1 MNNII
6 KLDIT
11 LPASPQE
18 IYDAWMSSEGHT
30 AMTGSAAEVDPKVGG
45 LFTAWEGYISG
56 KNLELEPYRRFVQS
70 WRTTEFPKDA
80 PDSKIEVLLEAVKKG
95 TKLTLIHTEMP
106 EGSAEEYRKGWE
118 DFYFKPMKDYFI

>member
-80 PDSKIEVLLEAVKKG
+80 ADSKIEVLLEAVKKG

-118 DFYFKPMKDYFI
+118 DYYFKPMKDYFI